1 MSNTTDTTKR
11 YRLKKDYVT
20 PRFTYAKGADVSYLG
35 GMYVIGIETFTEEA
49 LKTTPEWFEEVLPV
63 SEPVKERIE
72 ISSFNTL
79 SRFTPVGKVI
89 QVLEVVTDKKITGDR
104 FPAIK
109 QAIESC
115 LNEPLPQPPSALND
129 TVEDSK
135 IKELE
140 SLLEYYQA
148 EFNANQ
154 DKVYTQA
161 EVDAIRAD
169 EFAKGYYSAKEQ
181 VTDCLNLNTNDT
193 GKEETGGLKTGIMS
207 QMDMYNMG
215 YKDGVKYAQFI
226 KPEQPTNDNAFVWDD
241 QLVGEFACDL
251 RNNREKYEKEY
262 KSWRDSMG
270 EFKERV
276 QQSKQ
281 SEPTPQPPLFK
292 EQGWEIMKFTFRHR
306 NGEVIEISSEPAT
319 KYYRDVIEEYPDAV
333 IKSVLR
339 KSDNVI
345 FSVGDSVCLNWYPPF
360 DVVQPIKRIE
370 IENGNIYLYYDKTAK
385 YELQFARINP
395 KHKNQ

>member
-1 MSNTTDTTKR
+1 MSTDNSYQT
-11 YRLKKDYVT
+11 YLKDCDCENGGIILHEGEAVCRWCRKPYG
-20 PRFTYAKGADVSYLG
+20 KGG
-35 GMYVIGIETFTEEA
+35 KMYY
-49 LKTTPEWFEEVLPV
+49 
-63 SEPVKERIE
+63 EPNHFKASKQPKQERIE
-72 ISSFNTL
+72 VMISGDGTAGQYTFIL
-79 SRFTPVGKVI
+79 PFKREHFIHP
-89 QVLEVVTDKKITGDR
+89 DK

-109 QAIESC
+109 QAIESV
-115 LNEPLPQPPSALND
+115 LNND
-129 TVEDSK
+129 TVVEDEYTVKVTKQHWEELHALLDGYEKGMDK
-135 IKELE
+135 IV
-140 SLLEYYQA
+140 
-148 EFNANQ
+148 Q
-154 DKVYTQA
+154 DKVYA
-161 EVDAIRAD
+161 CMESIWNEARA
-169 EFAKGYYSAKEQ
+169 
-181 VTDCLNLNTNDT
+181 TNPMAGMKYDT
-193 GKEETGGLKTGIMS
+193 FQDFKNIWVE
-207 QMDMYNMG
+207 
-215 YKDGVKYAQFI
+215 
-226 KPEQPTNDNAFVWDD
+226 PTNDNAFVWDD